1 MGTWGEW
8 GACTMKDE
16 KTSCGRG
23 EMTRERSGEVKGC
36 DPKHE
41 KECTDEDKC
50 LGKHQ
55 NMFALVTRKLREY
68 YTLST

>member
-1 MGTWGEW
+1 
-8 GACTMKDE
+8 MKAGRPWLE
-16 KTSCGRG
+16 GCGRG
-23 EMTRERSGEVKGC
+23 EMTRRRSGEDEGC
-36 DPKHE
+36 NKE
-41 KECTDEDKC
+41 IKMECTDEDKC